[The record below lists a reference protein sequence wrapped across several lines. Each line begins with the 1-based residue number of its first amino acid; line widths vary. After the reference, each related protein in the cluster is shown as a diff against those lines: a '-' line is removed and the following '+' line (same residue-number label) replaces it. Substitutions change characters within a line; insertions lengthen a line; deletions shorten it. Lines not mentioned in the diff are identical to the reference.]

1 MKYHVSFGIFVVLY
15 ETMRSRLPGHIQRK
29 LDKRHY
35 SLGATVFG
43 IGQRITVTFFGHVKL
58 TYDDYR
64 AKVALIAIH
73 L

>member
-15 ETMRSRLPGHIQRK
+15 ETMSSRLTGHIQRK
-29 LDKRHY
+29 LDNQQLARVLDKE
-35 SLGATVFG
+35 S
-43 IGQRITVTFFGHVKL
+43 VTFFGHVKL

-64 AKVALIAIH
+64 ARHTSILKVALIAIH